1 MTSPSS
7 HIRSVYIG
15 CSITLISHGTMS
27 PSMGKTGLTG
37 AASQVLSHQGHTGP
51 THVPRCCLPCV
62 CVWSVPHSSPDRQLN
77 WLCRVTCPLRSV
89 TTCPIV
95 STSRPLVACQSGAV
109 STCTPV
115 QSACPCIGGTCVHGR
130 SAHIHTNSTEQRLAP
145 TGGGHMVCVGS
156 LMPKEVDMNMKC
168 YGWAHYHALLLN

>member
-1 MTSPSS
+1 MGQCHLPWARLGSLVLPARSS
-7 HIRSVYIG
+7 AIRVTQG
-15 CSITLISHGTMS
+15 PHMSHG
-27 PSMGKTGLTG
+27 
-37 AASQVLSHQGHTGP
+37 AACP
-51 THVPRCCLPCV
+51 V

-77 WLCRVTCPLRSV
+77 WLCRITCPLRSV

-95 STSRPLVACQSGAV
+95 STSGPLVACQSGAV
-109 STCTPV
+109 STCTPF

-145 TGGGHMVCVGS
+145 TGGGHIVCVGG
-156 LMPKEVDMNMKC
+156 LMSKEVDMNMKC

>member
-27 PSMGKTGLTG
+27 PSMGKTGFTDAARPDRSSAIRVTQGPHMPHG
-37 AASQVLSHQGHTGP
+37 AACP
-51 THVPRCCLPCV
+51 V

-77 WLCRVTCPLRSV
+77 WLCRITCPLRSV

-95 STSRPLVACQSGAV
+95 STSGPLVACQSGAV

-115 QSACPCIGGTCVHGR
+115 QSACPCIGGTCAWQV
-130 SAHIHTNSTEQRLAP
+130 STHPHKQHRTDVSPDWWWSYGLCWESDAK
-145 TGGGHMVCVGS
+145 GS
-156 LMPKEVDMNMKC
+156 
-168 YGWAHYHALLLN
+168 